1 MNPKTRTLIK
11 VNLPKRDIY
20 EGNQRKE
27 IDELVTILMG
37 KKPELRYEFIKDN
50 ANVINNIDY

>member
-1 MNPKTRTLIK
+1 MS
-11 VNLPKRDIY
+11 KRDIY

-37 KKPELRYEFIKDN
+37 KKPELRYEFIKNN
-50 ANVINNIDY
+50 ANVINNIDF